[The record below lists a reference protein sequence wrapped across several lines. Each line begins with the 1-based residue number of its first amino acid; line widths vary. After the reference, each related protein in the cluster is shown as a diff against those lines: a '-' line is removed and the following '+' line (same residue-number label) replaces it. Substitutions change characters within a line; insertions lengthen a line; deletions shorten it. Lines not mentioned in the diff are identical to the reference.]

1 MSPHP
6 REQKHAKAKKK
17 EEEEEEKREAP
28 PGEVENRKM
37 KPSRLEAGLLAHR
50 KVIETERQVLES
62 GTQHAKLTRQR
73 VRNGGADV
81 INRLS

>member
-1 MSPHP
+1 MSPLP
-6 REQKHAKAKKK
+6 GKRNTQKQRKKK
-17 EEEEEEKREAP
+17 KRRRKKREAP

>member
-1 MSPHP
+1 
-6 REQKHAKAKKK
+6 
-17 EEEEEEKREAP
+17 
-28 PGEVENRKM
+28 M